1 MARNLLNNRYN
12 TNQIIEIE
20 GDTMGKLSMEQ
31 IVMELIVNG
40 GDGRSKAMQAI
51 RLAKKGD
58 LELAKEKIIE
68 SSEAIN
74 KAHEFQTNLI
84 QNESAGDHVDITLL
98 MVHAQDHLMNAMTV
112 RDLAQEMISMYEEFR
127 K

>member
-51 RLAKKGD
+51 RLAKKV
-58 LELAKEKIIE
+58 I
-68 SSEAIN
+68 
-74 KAHEFQTNLI
+74 
-84 QNESAGDHVDITLL
+84 
-98 MVHAQDHLMNAMTV
+98 
-112 RDLAQEMISMYEEFR
+112 
-127 K
+127 